1 MMQRYRLLCGGIVS
15 RTPEHRRGTVPL
27 LSCRL
32 IQRSLSATQV
42 KCLSSYKGRI
52 PYGNASFPAFS
63 SSPSLQNDQLR
74 RYQRYFSSKADGE
87 NSVENSQKEIKEEGS
102 TDLGLPGAQ
111 KGGKKLAIV
120 YTCTVCNT
128 RAAKQF
134 TEQAYRHGVVIV
146 QCPGCNN
153 RHLIADNLGFF
164 EDETDGWNIE
174 KAMAKLGENV
184 KVVNDDNVLELS
196 IEDVYGDDV
205 VEKATRGN
213 SAQNSVDHSENDG
226 R

>member
-1 MMQRYRLLCGGIVS
+1 MNYS
-15 RTPEHRRGTVPL
+15 
-27 LSCRL
+27 
-32 IQRSLSATQV
+32 
-42 KCLSSYKGRI
+42 SSYSKQERI
-52 PYGNASFPAFS
+52 YDGQAFV
-63 SSPSLQNDQLR
+63 PSLCRKPPSRPHFAGLGQ
-74 RYQRYFSSKADGE
+74 QRYFTNKVDGE
-87 NSVENSQKEIKEEGS
+87 DAEEKASEENQVSTTAEGS

-146 QCPGCNN
+146 TCPGCNN
-153 RHLIADNLGFF
+153 RHLIADNLEFF
-164 EDETDGWNIE
+164 GEEDKGWNIE
-174 KAMAKLGENV
+174 KAMIELGENV

-196 IEDVYGDDV
+196 IDDVYGAGA
-205 VEKATRGN
+205 VEKAT
-213 SAQNSVDHSENDG
+213 QNESSKKELGPNKNED